1 MSQVQQRSPQEILDD
16 HLRESQDGSI
26 ESDLARNYS
35 KGLVG
40 PPDRGGLVGRCGC
53 SLAGIR
59 APVVNR
65 LSAVAARS
73 DRVPRRT
80 RGGRAA

>member
-35 KGLVG
+35 KDLVV
-40 PPDRGGLVGRCGC
+40 PPGRGGLVGRW
-53 SLAGIR
+53 
-59 APVVNR
+59 
-65 LSAVAARS
+65 AAAW
-73 DRVPRRT
+73 
-80 RGGRAA
+80 RGFAHRW